1 MSNLQA
7 HLALKKPERPAS
19 FKTPFKEDN
28 SLALAGTAS
37 PVTKYPPIPKLTLPV
52 LGKAVPK
59 FPTLLSTSSDS
70 DFGVSGQDKENINS
84 SKQPESDPIP
94 REEER
99 HKISAIVNKEKDI
112 EGKEDISQTSQTR
125 KASKEIKYPPIL
137 KLTLPASKKGIP
149 KFQTP
154 LSTSSD
160 NNISGLKR
168 SSSEEIDRGGSSK
181 IAKNSGHVKSTDN
194 DKQTE
199 SDPIP
204 REISLEE
211 DGHNGAHLVVSEES
225 QSRFPVHHDRDRL
238 NLSTKPNS
246 PENVSAILRNPL
258 SSTLKSF
265 QANSSLPAE
274 PILSCSRSQVSKDGF
289 SFTTNP
295 PSTLPNVT
303 NISLNCDDFNKNA
316 QLSRSDSASR
326 SAQSDSRDDEKSVF
340 NLSIEE
346 IVSDY
351 DAVDNNNMKWVA
363 HHVTEMTLHQE
374 SKEESNNWETSD
386 SLNQLQSNE
395 NQNGARVSPIYREN
409 SHSIHPQLSSSSSLH
424 QPFENMELIDSQDH
438 YINLNTDDVQITHD
452 EQMNPQ
458 PLANQ
463 YFQNF
468 DTSSNSS
475 CNYPKKS
482 YFQDGGSSKDSN
494 QRQGSSGTLSE
505 GNPGPRNVLTPT
517 SSIDDF
523 RKSFNQYS
531 NSIAGHQNSPF
542 SINQSAAPNDREYDD
557 TRDEVQERILSIF
570 FGNSCLGAAVY
581 HTESNTLELLRD
593 IPDNPP
599 EFEMLEMLVYQ
610 VEPDKVLI
618 SARQD
623 PEFVNIVK
631 KVFVENDLNPTD
643 PTLQTTTDS
652 VVSAGETLPPQIVL
666 RPGNEFVHKTC
677 EQRLRMVNPPTSPGN
692 RPCGDQERN
701 VLLAAFVDFTCV
713 SMVRAA
719 GALMNYVDKN
729 YRINREEEPDVVF
742 MKQLT
747 LNTILTV
754 DTTSLTSLQIF
765 SSQCQLSGST
775 AGSWNKRREGLSLFN
790 VLNRCSSVV
799 GSRFL
804 RQMLRCPCGIIDII
818 KRRQHDIAFFCDR
831 SNTTLCDGLAV
842 SIKKVKNFQR
852 LMKKLISNC
861 MTLSDWHGVHR
872 TIVGLVE
879 IAQYAQNCNAE
890 VYVMRNILYH
900 VSEMTFNLHKLVDQV
915 VDFKESATDGVLRV
929 KPGVN
934 EKLDEKRR
942 LLNGLPDILNRVVVE
957 EKEHLPAHFKACTIC
972 YLPHIGYLIAVPSN
986 KALLESGVDYKNVD
1000 GLEFVFESN
1009 NTLHY
1014 RNTRTRGLDVNIG
1027 DVVLDITKLETQIIS
1042 RLTEA
1047 ILRNRVSLE
1056 KIVSYCAHLDC
1067 LLALSQ
1073 VCKEH
1078 NWVQPEVTRSGGIVI
1093 KGGRHPLQEMTLN
1106 NFIANDTNMGSG
1118 GGGKVH
1124 LVTGPNSSGKSI
1136 YMKQVK

>member
-1 MSNLQA
+1 MSNLLP

-19 FKTPFKEDN
+19 FRTPFKEDN
-28 SLALAGTAS
+28 SLSGTAS

-52 LGKAVPK
+52 LEKAVPK
-59 FPTLLSTSSDS
+59 FQTLLSTSSDS
-70 DFGVSGQDKENINS
+70 DIGVSGQDKENIDI
-84 SKQPESDPIP
+84 SKQTESDPIP

-99 HKISAIVNKEKDI
+99 HKISAIAKEI
-112 EGKEDISQTSQTR
+112 NINGKEDISQTR
-125 KASKEIKYPPIL
+125 KASTEIKYPPIP
-137 KLTLPASKKGIP
+137 KLTLPVLKKGIP

-160 NNISGLKR
+160 NNTSGLKR
-168 SSSEEIDRGGSSK
+168 ASSEEIDRGGSSK
-181 IAKNSGHVKSTDN
+181 IAKNSEYVKSTDN
-194 DKQTE
+194 SIQTE
-199 SDPIP
+199 SDPVP
-204 REISLEE
+204 RETSVEE
-211 DGHNGAHLVVSEES
+211 DRHSGTNLAVTEES
-225 QSRFPVHHDRDRL
+225 QSRFPVHQDRL

-246 PENVSAILRNPL
+246 PENVSAITRNPL
-258 SSTLKSF
+258 SSTRKSF
-265 QANSSLPAE
+265 QDNATLPAE
-274 PILSCSRSQVSKDGF
+274 PILSSSRSQVSKDG
-289 SFTTNP
+289 SSLITNP
-295 PSTLPNVT
+295 PSTIPNVT
-303 NISLNCDDFNKNA
+303 NISLNYDDFNKNA

-351 DAVDNNNMKWVA
+351 DAADNNNMKLVA
-363 HHVTEMTLHQE
+363 HQVTEMTLHQE
-374 SKEESNNWETSD
+374 NMEQSNNWETSH
-386 SLNQLQSNE
+386 SLNQLQSDE
-395 NQNGARVSPIYREN
+395 NLNGARVSPIYREN
-409 SHSIHPQLSSSSSLH
+409 SHSLHPQLSSSSSLH

-438 YINLNTDDVQITHD
+438 YVGLNTGDVQNTPE

-458 PLANQ
+458 PLANN

-475 CNYPKKS
+475 CNYPNKS
-482 YFQDGGSSKDSN
+482 YFQDGDSFKDSN
-494 QRQGSSGTLSE
+494 QRQGSTGILSE
-505 GNPGPRNVLTPT
+505 GHPRSRNMLTPN

-531 NSIAGHQNSPF
+531 NAIVGPQNSPF

-643 PTLQTTTDS
+643 PTLHTTTDS
-652 VVSAGETLPPQIVL
+652 VVSAGDTLPPQIVL

-677 EQRLRMVNPPTSPGN
+677 EQRLRMVNPPTSPDN

-890 VYVMRNILYH
+890 VYVMRNILCH